1 MKLFW
6 GPHTC
11 AIGSHILLEES
22 GLSYETEKLDVAGGE
37 THMAPF
43 KDVNPKGKFRRC

>member
-22 GLSYETEKLDVAGGE
+22 GKSYETEKLDVAGG
-37 THMAPF
+37 AP
-43 KDVNPKGKFRRC
+43 KRNRSKT

>member
-22 GLSYETEKLDVAGGE
+22 GKPYETEKLDVSGGKSAV
-37 THMAPF
+37 TGF
-43 KDVNPKGKFRRC
+43 GVGKEAAAR